1 MQKEILNL
9 IQEAL
14 EDMGFI
20 VVRILQGT
28 DSKTLQIMA
37 EHADFSPMSIDDC
50 SKISQTLSTLFNLK
64 APQLLDYDL
73 EISSPGIDRPLVR
86 AEDYDRFKER
96 EIKLETSEL
105 IDNRKRF
112 KGILK
117 GLDQSKQNVLV
128 LFEDTEITIPLAII
142 SKAKLLIPSDLL
154 KKK

>member
-1 MQKEILNL
+1 MQTEILNL
-9 IQEAL
+9 IQETL
-14 EDMGFI
+14 EDMGFV

-37 EHADFSPMSIDDC
+37 EHADFSAMSIEDC
-50 SKISQTLSTLFNLK
+50 SKIAQTLSTLFNLK

-96 EIKLETSEL
+96 EVKLETSEL
-105 IDNRKRF
+105 IENRKRF

-117 GLDQSKQNVLV
+117 GLDSSKQNVLI
-128 LFEDTEITIPLAII
+128 LFEDKEIAIPLTII